1 MNFWRVRIRPLAWLL
16 SLHAKLFLLL
26 GLVTSVLTVAVAY
39 SIVRNSRRELEN
51 YSRKL
56 VIETAITVE
65 TDIIERDPTFKD
77 PDKLDQLLDSIAGPD
92 RSIFEIDVFKRV
104 GKGSEVELVRS
115 SGDESAVDFGPEIGS
130 YLTLKGPQAELVDL
144 NTGNKAWKVYLPIRS
159 HKPGQPPIGLIRA
172 YCDLERWEVVWN
184 NNFRRTVGILPGVL
198 LGEFILLW
206 LILRMLISDP
216 IEAMVLTMQRLEH
229 GEAGARAPVHRSDEL
244 GLIATR
250 FNDMASRLELAG
262 EEREALIH
270 EIRGLNASLQDRID
284 AALSELQAKN
294 DELAALVE
302 RNALLREE
310 LGVQERLA
318 VAGQLTATFAHE
330 VGTPLNLVTGHL
342 QLLEA
347 QKDLPDKSRERLG
360 VIGAQ
365 IQRVGAIVRRL
376 LDLTRRPQLHQQP
389 EPFSAL
395 LSDLQQLW
403 TPTLTA
409 HGITVKAEAPADCC
423 LNVDHKQ
430 MEQLFINLM
439 NNAVDAMPG
448 GGTVQIKARPGEEST
463 PGGLWWEL
471 HFHDSGQGI
480 PAELLG
486 QVFRPMFTTKP
497 EGKGTGLGLSICREI
512 VRNHGGEIRIESAP
526 GKGTCVVFTL
536 PGSATSRTQ
545 GPPTS
550 A

>member
-1 MNFWRVRIRPLAWLL
+1 MSLWHVRIRPLTWLR
-16 SLHAKLFLLL
+16 SLHAKLFLML

-56 VIETAITVE
+56 VIEAAGTVE
-65 TDIIERDPTFKD
+65 TDIVERDPTFKD
-77 PDKLDQLLDSIAGPD
+77 PNKLDQLLESIAGPD
-92 RSIFEIDVFKRV
+92 RSIFQIDVFKRV
-104 GKGSEVELVRS
+104 GRGSEVELVRS
-115 SGDESAVDFGPEIGS
+115 SGDEATVDWGPEIGS
-130 YLTLKGPQAELVDL
+130 YLSLPGPQAELVDL
-144 NTGNKAWKVYLPIRS
+144 EPTGSAWKVYLPIRS
-159 HKPGQPPIGLIRA
+159 HKPGFPPIGLIRA

-184 NNFRRTVGILPGVL
+184 NNFRRTLGILPGVL

-216 IEAMVLTMQRLEH
+216 IEAMVLAMQQLER
-229 GEAGARAPVHRSDEL
+229 GDAAVRAPVRRSDEL
-244 GLIATR
+244 GLIAAR
-250 FNDMASRLELAG
+250 FNDMAAQIQLAG
-262 EEREALIH
+262 EEREALIR
-270 EIRGLNASLQDRID
+270 EIRGLNANLQDRID
-284 AALSELQAKN
+284 AALFELQAKN

-310 LGVQERLA
+310 LGAQERLA

-330 VGTPLNLVTGHL
+330 VGTPLNLVAGHL

-347 QKDLPDKSRERLG
+347 QKDLPKRARERLG

-365 IQRVGAIVRRL
+365 IQRVGDIVRRL
-376 LDLTRRPQLHQQP
+376 LDLTRRPQLHREPQP
-389 EPFSAL
+389 FGDL
-395 LSDLQQLW
+395 LADLQQLW
-403 TPTLTA
+403 TPTLAA
-409 HGITVKAEAPADCC
+409 HGVTVEAEAPVDCC
-423 LNVDHKQ
+423 LEVDRKQ
-430 MEQLFINLM
+430 MEQLFLNLM

-448 GGTVQIKARPGEEST
+448 GGSVRLTAKPSEEST

-471 HFHDSGQGI
+471 RVSDTGQGI
-480 PAELLG
+480 PADLLG

-512 VRNHGGEIRIESAP
+512 VRGHGGEIRIESVE
-526 GKGTCVVFTL
+526 GQGTCVVFTL
-536 PGSATSRTQ
+536 PGAV
-545 GPPTS
+545 

>member
-1 MNFWRVRIRPLAWLL
+1 MKFWRLRIRPLAWLQ

-56 VIETAITVE
+56 VIETAVTVE

-115 SGDESAVDFGPEIGS
+115 SGDESLVDWGPEIGS
-130 YLTLKGPQAELVDL
+130 YLALPGPQAELVDL
-144 NTGNKAWKVYLPIRS
+144 NTGTKAWKVYLPIRT
-159 HKPGQPPIGLIRA
+159 HKAGQPPIGLIRA
-172 YCDLERWEVVWN
+172 YCDLERWEVVWDN
-184 NNFRRTVGILPGVL
+184 NLKRTYHTLPGVL

-216 IEAMVLTMQRLEH
+216 IEGMVLTMQRLEQ
-229 GEAGARAPVHRSDEL
+229 GETGARAPVHRSDEL
-244 GLIATR
+244 GLIAAR
-250 FNDMASRLELAG
+250 FNDMASRLEQAG

-270 EIRGLNASLQDRID
+270 EIQGLNANLQDRID

-310 LGVQERLA
+310 LGAQERLA

-376 LDLTRRPQLHQQP
+376 LDLTRRPQLHLQA
-389 EPFSAL
+389 EPFSTL
-395 LSDLQQLW
+395 LADLQQLW

-409 HGITVKAEAPADCC
+409 HGITVEAEAPADCY

-448 GGTVQIKARPGEEST
+448 GGTVQIKARPAEEST
-463 PGGLWWEL
+463 PSGLWWEL
-471 HFHDSGQGI
+471 HFHDMGQGI

-512 VRNHGGEIRIESAP
+512 VRGHGGEIRIESAP
-526 GKGTCVVFTL
+526 GQGTCVVFTL
-536 PGSATSRTQ
+536 PGAMP
-545 GPPTS
+545 G
-550 A
+550 

>member
-536 PGSATSRTQ
+536 PGAV
-545 GPPTS
+545 P

>member
-1 MNFWRVRIRPLAWLL
+1 MSFWRVRIRPLRWLL

-51 YSRKL
+51 YSRRL
-56 VIETAITVE
+56 VIEAAGTVE

-115 SGDESAVDFGPEIGS
+115 SGDESVVDFGPEIGS

-144 NTGNKAWKVYLPIRS
+144 NTGTKAWKVYLPIRT
-159 HKPGQPPIGLIRA
+159 HKAGQPPIGLIRA

-184 NNFRRTVGILPGVL
+184 NNFKRTVGILPGVL

>member
-1 MNFWRVRIRPLAWLL
+1 MSFWRVRIRPLRWLL

-51 YSRKL
+51 YSRRL
-56 VIETAITVE
+56 TIEAAVTVE
-65 TDIIERDPTFKD
+65 TDVIERDPTFKD

-115 SGDESAVDFGPEIGS
+115 SGDESVVDFGPEIGS

-144 NTGNKAWKVYLPIRS
+144 NTGGRAWKVYLPIRT
-159 HKPGQPPIGLIRA
+159 HKAGQPPIGLIRA

-448 GGTVQIKARPGEEST
+448 GGMVQIKARPGEEST

-536 PGSATSRTQ
+536 PGAV
-545 GPPTS
+545 P

>member
-1 MNFWRVRIRPLAWLL
+1 MSFWRVRIRPLAWLL

-51 YSRKL
+51 YSRRL
-56 VIETAITVE
+56 VIEAAGTVE

-144 NTGNKAWKVYLPIRS
+144 TTGTKAWKVYLPIRS

-448 GGTVQIKARPGEEST
+448 GGMVQIKARPGEEST

-536 PGSATSRTQ
+536 PGALQ
-545 GPPTS
+545 

>member
-1 MNFWRVRIRPLAWLL
+1 MSFWRVRIRPLTWLR
-16 SLHAKLFLLL
+16 SLHAKLFLML

-39 SIVRNSRRELEN
+39 SIVRNSRKELES
-51 YSRKL
+51 YSRRL
-56 VIETAITVE
+56 VIEAAGTVE
-65 TDIIERDPTFKD
+65 TDIVERDPTFKD
-77 PDKLDQLLDSIAGPD
+77 PGKLDQLLESIAGPD
-92 RSIFEIDVFKRV
+92 RSIFQIDVFKRV

-115 SGDESAVDFGPEIGS
+115 SGDEATIDWGPEIGS
-130 YLTLKGPQAELVDL
+130 YLSLTGPQAELVDL
-144 NTGNKAWKVYLPIRS
+144 DPAGRAWKVYLPIRTR
-159 HKPGQPPIGLIRA
+159 KPGHPPIGLIRA

-206 LILRMLISDP
+206 LILRILISDP
-216 IEAMVLTMQRLEH
+216 IEAMVLAMQQLER
-229 GEAGARAPVHRSDEL
+229 GDAAVRTPVRRSDEL
-244 GLIATR
+244 GLIAAR
-250 FNDMASRLELAG
+250 FNDMATQIQLAG
-262 EEREALIH
+262 EEREALIR
-270 EIRGLNASLQDRID
+270 EIRGLNANLQDRID

-310 LGVQERLA
+310 LGAQERLA

-330 VGTPLNLVTGHL
+330 VGTPLNLVAGHL

-347 QKDLPDKSRERLG
+347 QKDLPKKSRERLG

-365 IQRVGAIVRRL
+365 IQRVGDIVRRL
-376 LDLTRRPQLHQQP
+376 LDLTRRPQLHREPQP
-389 EPFSAL
+389 FGDL
-395 LSDLQQLW
+395 LADLQQLW
-403 TPTLTA
+403 TPTLAA
-409 HGITVKAEAPADCC
+409 HGVTVEAQAPADCC
-423 LNVDHKQ
+423 LDVDRKQ
-430 MEQLFINLM
+430 MEQLFLNLM

-448 GGTVQIKARPGEEST
+448 GGTVRLTAQPSEEST

-471 HFHDSGQGI
+471 RFSDSGQGI
-480 PAELLG
+480 AADLMS

-512 VRNHGGEIRIESAP
+512 VRGHGGEIRIESTE
-526 GKGTCVVFTL
+526 GQGTCVVFTL
-536 PGSATSRTQ
+536 PGAL
-545 GPPTS
+545 P